1 MMRDG
6 YKRQS
11 GRMGAMASQPTQG
24 ISSAMTVD
32 PLERLNQRMAGR
44 MEGGDMRKQKKQSR
58 VRQSLMAN
66 YGACDGEC
74 RSAGFSFGSPVSGSG
89 QCAHQ
94 LGEALAGA
102 GGLHAAAQGGHREE
116 AHAGRQAH

>member
-1 MMRDG
+1 MMFRDQ

-11 GRMGAMASQPTQG
+11 GRMGAAASQPTQG

-44 MEGGDMRKQKKQSR
+44 MECGDMSKKKQTGR

-66 YGACDGEC
+66 YGGM
-74 RSAGFSFGSPVSGSG
+74 
-89 QCAHQ
+89 
-94 LGEALAGA
+94 
-102 GGLHAAAQGGHREE
+102 
-116 AHAGRQAH
+116 

>member
-1 MMRDG
+1 MMMNDK

-24 ISSAMTVD
+24 ISTATNVD

-44 MEGGDMRKQKKQSR
+44 MEGGDMSKKKRPGR

-66 YGACDGEC
+66 YGGM
-74 RSAGFSFGSPVSGSG
+74 
-89 QCAHQ
+89 
-94 LGEALAGA
+94 
-102 GGLHAAAQGGHREE
+102 
-116 AHAGRQAH
+116 

>member
-1 MMRDG
+1 MMLNDK

-44 MEGGDMRKQKKQSR
+44 MEGGDMRKKKKPSR

-66 YGACDGEC
+66 YGGM
-74 RSAGFSFGSPVSGSG
+74 
-89 QCAHQ
+89 
-94 LGEALAGA
+94 
-102 GGLHAAAQGGHREE
+102 
-116 AHAGRQAH
+116 

>member
-1 MMRDG
+1 MMFRDQ

-11 GRMGAMASQPTQG
+11 GRMGAAASQPTQS

-44 MEGGDMRKQKKQSR
+44 MEGGDMSKKKQTGR

-66 YGACDGEC
+66 YGGM
-74 RSAGFSFGSPVSGSG
+74 
-89 QCAHQ
+89 
-94 LGEALAGA
+94 
-102 GGLHAAAQGGHREE
+102 
-116 AHAGRQAH
+116 

>member
-1 MMRDG
+1 MMMNDK

-24 ISSAMTVD
+24 ISTAINVD

-44 MEGGDMRKQKKQSR
+44 MEGGDMSKKKRPGR

-66 YGACDGEC
+66 YGGM
-74 RSAGFSFGSPVSGSG
+74 
-89 QCAHQ
+89 
-94 LGEALAGA
+94 
-102 GGLHAAAQGGHREE
+102 
-116 AHAGRQAH
+116 

>member
-1 MMRDG
+1 MMLNDK

-11 GRMGAMASQPTQG
+11 GRMGARAAQPTQG

-44 MEGGDMRKQKKQSR
+44 MEGGDMSKKKKPSR

-66 YGACDGEC
+66 YGGM
-74 RSAGFSFGSPVSGSG
+74 
-89 QCAHQ
+89 
-94 LGEALAGA
+94 
-102 GGLHAAAQGGHREE
+102 
-116 AHAGRQAH
+116 